1 MKLSVLFFNLFAKY
15 DLCGRVVCAKD
26 HDQS

>member
-1 MKLSVLFFNLFAKY
+1 METECTLFNLFAKY